1 VTNGTAAG
9 THELIGIKG
18 ASSGPNGLQPEELT
32 VFNNEV
38 FFRGVDA
45 NGQITLWETN
55 GTVVGTH
62 ELTGINGAYT
72 GPGGM
77 NADNLAVVTLL
88 GVAPTDPSHHFSV

>member
-1 VTNGTAAG
+1 M
-9 THELIGIKG
+9 
-18 ASSGPNGLQPEELT
+18 GPHG
-32 VFNNEV
+32 
-38 FFRGVDA
+38 
-45 NGQITLWETN
+45 